1 MSLKNSYNKIKNQDV
16 GLKNS
21 TQKNI
26 SDFNEDLESEK
37 YVSEL
42 TRKYDNHLLDVDFSN
57 PSNFAKFGL
66 ARKYYENIVNRIVD
80 YYPYDGSKYEQL
92 KFENEL
98 NPLEKYVF
106 NYEYPRSTGYVEFGR
121 TWGSTS
127 TISNGFGSSSLPE
140 YIKFNNQTKNNIYD
154 PVNSRRENT
163 RFIFASGSTIEF
175 WLKKN
180 SFPNTTTETNKE
192 CIFYTRTVDSDKRV
206 AIYVSGGSSNTSS
219 IYTEY
224 YTGTST
230 SAFSLSFDTGLA
242 TIADSKWHHYSF
254 VYGTSSSGYSVDFY
268 LDGAY
273 KSTKSQAG
281 TVIDITGSSV
291 GFVGALGGKYNSASD
306 LTGYGKLSG
315 SVDEFR
321 FWNSKRNAKQIGIN
335 YFKNIGG
342 GSNTDLANVN
352 LGIYY
357 KFNEGIVGSS
367 SIDSIILDHSGRLN
381 NGNFVGYVATSRN
394 TGSAITQGSEN
405 IEIGSPIVYLENPL
419 VQSFLN
425 TKLNLA
431 DSYDYQNNSNLINL
445 LPAWIIEDDQNNG
458 DTLANF
464 LQVIASYYD
473 TLFLQIQ
480 KVKDVKNKT
489 YLQYSG
495 SEAGFNDLL
504 LSSHGFDVPS
514 AFMNLDEL
522 LSVSSQDNKKEYSL
536 VINDLKN
543 IVYKNIYN
551 NLDII
556 YKSKGT
562 EKSFKNLIKCFGVD
576 DDMYKLNIYS
586 DGSTYQL
593 KDSYVNKS
601 IKKDVIDQTS
611 YRYNQNSNSV
621 IYNFASNDSNTT
633 SFITSSNSVSGA
645 ICFEGG
651 FYFPKKPD
659 NLFEEVSTKSNLKT
673 YSLFGIRQ
681 ANNNTAST
689 DYVSPDSAS
698 FSVYLNERDE
708 KAYFSLVSN
717 KYNVNLTSS
726 FFDDFRENNSW
737 NISFQIYQNKFL
749 TTPEYEVKFSGYS
762 FLSDNNFRSFEL
774 SSSFNQASGSSFF
787 GCNKRLFVGAE
798 RTNITGT
805 IIYGSSHKTAYT
817 RVWMDK
823 LDSEELKEHA
833 KNPNNFGRK
842 NPTRNNNSKL
852 SGFLPKSETLILNWD
867 YSTTTSSNS
876 NGNVYYVQDL
886 TSGSLDANFAN
897 SYLSGSKSRIY
908 TGVGY
913 GFEPSITIKS
923 KELIY
928 GQEQQ
933 DPENI
938 ISSNLVNILET
949 NDDYYTK
956 DARPEKF
963 FFAVETSMYDVI
975 SKNILNFFG
984 SIVEFNN
991 LITTPTFEYSMKYK
1005 DIDYFRRIFFNKV
1018 QNNIDLEKYVN
1029 VYKWIDDALDGILF
1043 NLIPASANS
1052 ADKARTII
1060 ENHVLSRNKVRKQI
1074 HPKSFIH
1081 YIKDSSGNV
1090 GDESLYVGP
1099 PTKNY
1104 GIIGKETT
1112 GKLGGT
1118 SLKKF

>member
-1 MSLKNSYNKIKNQDV
+1 MSIKDSYNKNKSQSV

-26 SDFNEDLESEK
+26 TDFNQDLESEK
-37 YVSEL
+37 YVAEL
-42 TRKYDNHLLDVDFSN
+42 TKKYENNLLDVDFSN
-57 PSNFAKFGL
+57 PSNFARFGL
-66 ARKYYENIVNRIVD
+66 ARKYYENITNKIID

-106 NYEYPRSTGYVEFGR
+106 NYEYPRSTGLVEFGR

-127 TISNGFGSSSLPE
+127 TLNNGFGSSSSPE

-154 PVNSRRENT
+154 PTNLRRENT
-163 RFIFASGSTIEF
+163 RFIFATGSTVEF

-180 SFPNTTTETNKE
+180 AFPNTTTETSKE
-192 CIFYTRTVDSDKRV
+192 CIFYTRTTDSDKRIV
-206 AIYVSGGSSNTSS
+206 IYVSGGSSATSS
-219 IYTEY
+219 VYTDY
-224 YTGTST
+224 YSGTST
-230 SAFSLSFDTGLA
+230 SVFSISFDTGLT
-242 TIADSKWHHYSF
+242 TIADSNWHHYAF
-254 VYGTSSSGYSVDFY
+254 VYGTSSTGYNIDFY
-268 LDGAY
+268 LDGVY
-273 KSTKSQAG
+273 KTSKSQAA
-281 TVIDITGSSV
+281 TVTNITGSSV
-291 GFVGALGGKYNSASD
+291 GFIGAVGGKYNSSSD

-315 SVDEFR
+315 SIDEFR
-321 FWNSKRNAKQIGIN
+321 FWNIKRNAKQIGLN
-335 YFKNIGG
+335 YFKNVGG
-342 GSNTDLANVN
+342 GSNTDDANVN
-352 LGIYY
+352 LGVYF
-357 KFNEGIVGSS
+357 KFNEGITNSS
-367 SIDSIILDHSGRLN
+367 SIDSTILDYSGRLN
-381 NGNFVGYVATSRN
+381 NGVFTGYSSTSRN
-394 TGSAITQGSEN
+394 TGSAITLGSSN
-405 IEIGSPIVYLENPL
+405 TEIGSPIVYLNNPE
-419 VQSFLN
+419 VQTFLE
-425 TKLNLA
+425 TKLSLA
-431 DSYDYQNNSNLINL
+431 DAHDYQNSSNLINL

-576 DDMYKLNIYS
+576 EDMYKLNVYS
-586 DGSTYQL
+586 DGTAYQL
-593 KDSYVNKS
+593 KDSYINKS
-601 IKKDVIDQTS
+601 IKKDVIDQTN

-621 IYNFASNDSNTT
+621 IFNYASSDSNTT

-651 FYFPKKPD
+651 FYFPTKPS
-659 NLFEEVSTKSNLKT
+659 NLYEEVSTKSTLKT
-673 YSLFGIRQ
+673 YSLFGTKQ

-689 DYVSPDSAS
+689 DNVTPDSAS
-698 FSVYLNERDE
+698 FAVYLNERDE
-708 KAYFSLVSN
+708 KAYFSLYSS
-717 KYNVNLTSS
+717 KYGINLTSS
-726 FFDDFRENNSW
+726 YFDDFRNNNFW

-762 FLSDNNFRSFEL
+762 FLSDNNFRYFEL
-774 SSSFNQASGSSFF
+774 SSSINQASGSNFF
-787 GCNKRLFVGAE
+787 GCNKRLYVGAE
-798 RTNITGT
+798 RTNITGN
-805 IIYGSSHKTAYT
+805 IIYSSNHKTAYS
-817 RVWMDK
+817 RVWLDK
-823 LDSEELKEHA
+823 LDSDELKEHA

-842 NPTRNNNSKL
+842 NPSRNNNPNF
-852 SGFLPKSETLILNWD
+852 SGFIPKSETLILNWD
-867 YSTTTSSNS
+867 YSTITSSDS
-876 NGNVYYVQDL
+876 NGNLYYIQDL
-886 TSGSLDANFAN
+886 TSGSANNIFAN
-897 SYLSGSKSRIY
+897 TYLSGSKQKIF

-963 FFAVETSMYDVI
+963 FFAIETSMYDVI

-991 LITTPTFEYSMKYK
+991 LVASPLSEYSMKYK
-1005 DIDYFRRIFFNKV
+1005 DLDYFRRIFFEKV
-1018 QNNIDLEKYVN
+1018 QNTIDLEKYVN

-1052 ADKARTII
+1052 SEKARTII
-1060 ENHVLSRNKVRKQI
+1060 ENHILSRNKVRKQI

-1081 YIKDSSGNV
+1081 YIKDASGDI
-1090 GDESLYVGP
+1090 GDEALYVGIP
-1099 PTKNY
+1099 AKNF
-1104 GIIGKETT
+1104 GTLNKETT
-1112 GKLGGT
+1112 GKIGGT
-1118 SLKKF
+1118 PLKK